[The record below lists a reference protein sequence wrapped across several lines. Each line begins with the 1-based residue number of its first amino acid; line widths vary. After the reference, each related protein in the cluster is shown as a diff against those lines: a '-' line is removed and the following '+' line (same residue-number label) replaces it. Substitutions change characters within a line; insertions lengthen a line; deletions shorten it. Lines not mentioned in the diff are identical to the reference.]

1 MAWKHAGIWILALLI
16 TVASA
21 VFQRKTGPTYPTDGK
36 VKFHNNILSFT
47 FLRTHSGNKG
57 QPVTVE
63 WAHPDTSLEATLLY
77 RRINSSDPWMDIVM
91 GQDESGF
98 YATIPHQPPAGK
110 VEYQIRVTADSS
122 SIFLPGEKPI
132 VTRFKGKV
140 PAAFLIPHILF
151 MFMAMLVSTATG
163 LEALRSPDHL
173 RSYALWTLILMFIGG
188 MVMGPI
194 IQKYAFGDFW
204 TGFPVGTDLTDNKT
218 LIAFLAWCLALI
230 ALYKRPPARGW
241 VIAASV
247 ITFLIFLIPHSL
259 LGSEIDYE
267 EKNTAPPD
275 SAYQSSKVILD
286 IHAPQSHFERSD
298 SGVGG

>member
-1 MAWKHAGIWILALLI
+1 M
-16 TVASA
+16 
-21 VFQRKTGPTYPTDGK
+21 D
-36 VKFHNNILSFT
+36 
-47 FLRTHSGNKG
+47 
-57 QPVTVE
+57 VE
-63 WAHPDTSLEATLLY
+63 
-77 RRINSSDPWMDIVM
+77 M

-98 YATIPHQPPAGK
+98 FATIPSQPPAGK
-110 VEYQIRVTADSS
+110 VEYQVKVTADSS
-122 SIFLPGEKPI
+122 SILLPSDEPI
-132 VTRFKGKV
+132 ITRFKGKV

-194 IQKYAFGDFW
+194 IQKFAFGEFW
-204 TGFPVGTDLTDNKT
+204 TGFPIGNDLTDNKT

-247 ITFLIFLIPHSL
+247 ITFLIFMVPHSL

-267 EKNTAPPD
+267 KENAAPPD
-275 SAYQSSKVILD
+275 SVYQSSTVRSD
-286 IHAPQSHFERSD
+286 IHTPQPHFERPD
-298 SGVGG
+298 SGIGR